1 MDENP
6 YKTAEGRRRR
16 DRLITILFLV
26 GALMPIPGPII
37 AAKVVGRPWNDSEI
51 WSMGLTCIVGMLI
64 LWRLCLWFVRRTS
77 PYG

>member
-26 GALMPIPGPII
+26 GALMAIPGAII
-37 AAKVVGRPWNDSEI
+37 AAKVVGRPWNDSDVLL
-51 WSMGLTCIVGMLI
+51 MGFSGVVAMLL
-64 LWRLCLWFVRRTS
+64 LWRFMLWFVRRTS